1 MLTCDQPDEFARAL
15 ASYINRIMLRSDSS
29 ISIDDDL
36 KPIIWDLDTD
46 VSMLRQRRPT
56 DNAESDDEA

>member
-1 MLTCDQPDEFARAL
+1 
-15 ASYINRIMLRSDSS
+15 MLRSDSS